1 MKCKVGDNAMII
13 KGAPFNLGKLVLIE
27 SAQGEVDYSVFGLGF
42 LFCWNVKS
50 LGGKLETRDGR
61 YSMTGYIPDFALQPL
76 PPDDGAEEEDEAL
89 CLLPVTVEVKNEL
102 PSDR

>member
-13 KGAPFNLGKLVLIE
+13 KGAPFNLGKLVSIE
-27 SAQGEVDYSVFGLGF
+27 SAHGDEDYSIFGLGF

-50 LGGKLETRDGR
+50 LGGTLETRDGR
-61 YSMTGYIPDFALQPL
+61 NTLSGFIPDFALQPL
-76 PPDDGAEEEDEAL
+76 PPSAGAEEEDEAM
-89 CLLPVTVEVKNEL
+89 CLLPVTIGVKNER